1 MLKLKNKIILNLMI
15 VGILPL
21 ILVVSISWF
30 LTKDEISKETYSH
43 LEAVRDL
50 KEHAL
55 TDYFQQVKAQLVNL
69 ASTSRVQRMAGYIA
83 PNFAYMVDF
92 LAVNKAEQKE
102 AVKNYWQTQ
111 FAKEYLKRNP
121 GSHLDI
127 DKLFDQMDPAAISAQ
142 YLYLASN
149 PFPLG
154 QKNKLESAKKDESPY
169 SDFHAL
175 NHAFFN
181 QYLKNFGLFDIFVIS
196 NDGRVGYSVYKN
208 LEFGTDLNKGPWKDS
223 GLARV
228 FKAAKKL
235 KKGQV
240 YLEDFALY
248 TPYYDAPSSFIA
260 TPIFDD
266 DGRQGTLVFQL
277 PLDKITQVMSARSG
291 IGKTGE
297 SYLVGPD
304 GLLRSDTYLDS
315 KKFNVVNAFRDPKT
329 YKIQSPQ
336 VEEAIKGKKGV
347 MSTTNYIGESVLSAY
362 GPIKIL
368 DKNWEMI
375 VEINKKEA
383 YGSLTQYLKVILI
396 ITGVIL
402 VVLLVMGVF
411 LSHSI
416 TKPILKIAKT
426 IRTVGKTGDFSL
438 KTDLVSKDEIGE
450 MAEAFNEMT
459 SDLSAI
465 FGEINFVVDQISKGQ
480 FQHKITGDFSGDL
493 ATLKTGVNTSVEMI
507 EKTMS
512 VIRSSLENLE
522 QGEFKTNILVE
533 GEIQG
538 EFQQILSNL
547 GGAMQSLDGI
557 INEVN
562 QVMREVKHGNFDKRS
577 NSEAKGD
584 LKYLQ
589 SNINISLDALQN
601 AFSEIKQVVEA
612 QAFGDLTQKIE
623 GDYPGDLGILA
634 KDLNS
639 AIDASQAALYQ
650 VSSNAQ
656 LVYHSA
662 QEIAKGSEDVS
673 LRTQN
678 QASALEETVA
688 TMEQMNSAVAQNAE
702 NAQSAAQKSEL
713 TAHTAEEGR
722 KVMQQLQ
729 NAMAEISE
737 SSQRIPAIIE
747 LIESIAFQTNLL
759 ALNAAVEAAR
769 AGEQGRGFAV
779 VASEVRT
786 LAGKSTS
793 AAHDIKVLIEDSVS
807 KVATGTQLTESSMEF
822 LNKIHQGISEVNDVV
837 ADISHA
843 TAEQSLGI
851 QQVNQS
857 MTSIDA
863 DNQQNAALSEQTASA
878 ADALKEMAEKLELSV
893 TQFKLSVDVENKL
906 KGDKEA
912 A

>member
-1 MLKLKNKIILNLMI
+1 MLKLKNKIILNLMV

-21 ILVVSISWF
+21 IVVVSISWF
-30 LTKDEISKETYSH
+30 LTKNEISKETYSH

-50 KEHAL
+50 KEQAL

-69 ASTSRVQRMAGYIA
+69 SATSRVQRMAGYIA

-92 LAVNKAEQKE
+92 LAVNKTEQKE
-102 AVKNYWQTQ
+102 AVKNYWKTQ

-121 GSHLDI
+121 GSHLNI
-127 DKLFDQMDPAAISAQ
+127 DKYFDQMDPSAISAQ

-154 QKNKLESAKKDESPY
+154 QKNKLLTAKKDESPY
-169 SDFHAL
+169 SDFHSL

-208 LEFGTDLNKGPWKDS
+208 LEFGTDLNKGPWKKS
-223 GLARV
+223 GLARA
-228 FKAAKKL
+228 FQAAKKL

-277 PLDKITQVMSARSG
+277 PLDRITQVMSARSG
-291 IGKTGE
+291 MGKTGE

-304 GLLRSDTYLDS
+304 GLLRSDTFLDAS
-315 KKFNVVNAFRDPKT
+315 HFNVVNAFRDPKQ
-329 YKIQSPQ
+329 YKIISSQ
-336 VEEAIKGKKGV
+336 VKQAIAGKKGS
-347 MSTTNYIGESVLSAY
+347 MLTTNYLGQSVLSAY

-368 DKNWEMI
+368 DKNWGMI

-383 YGSLTQYLKVILI
+383 YASLTQYLQLILV

-402 VVLLVMGVF
+402 IVLLVMGIF

-438 KTDLVSKDEIGE
+438 KSDVKSKDEIGE
-450 MAEAFNEMT
+450 MGQAFNEMT

-480 FQHKITGDFSGDL
+480 FQHKITGEFSGDL

-512 VIRSSLENLE
+512 VIRSALENLE
-522 QGEFKTNILVE
+522 QGEFKTNVLVD

-547 GGAMQSLDGI
+547 GSAMQGLDAI
-557 INEVN
+557 INEIN
-562 QVMREVKHGNFDKRS
+562 QVMREVKHGVFDQRS
-577 NSEAKGD
+577 TSEAKGD

-612 QAFGDLTQKIE
+612 QALGDLTQKVQ
-623 GDYPGDLGILA
+623 GDYPGDLGVLA
-634 KDLNS
+634 KDLNRATES
-639 AIDASQAALYQ
+639 SQVALHQ
-650 VSSNAQ
+650 VNTNAR
-656 LVYHSA
+656 LVFDSA

-702 NAQSAAQKSEL
+702 NAQSAAEKAES
-713 TAHTAEEGR
+713 TAKIAEEGR
-722 KVMQQLQ
+722 VVMQQLQ
-729 NAMAEISE
+729 NAMVDISE

-807 KVATGTQLTESSMEF
+807 KVETGTKLTESSMAF
-822 LNKIHQGISEVNDVV
+822 LNKIHLGITEVNNVV

-851 QQVNQS
+851 HQVNTS

-878 ADALKEMAEKLELSV
+878 ADALKEMAEKLEQSV
-893 TQFKLSVDVENKL
+893 TQFKLSASIESL
-906 KGDKEA
+906 EYEKEVA
-912 A
+912 